1 MSIDMRDVLISQ
13 IFSKDSSYPDL
24 NVRDIELFISFMR
37 TTSDISK
44 ELHLRFADFN
54 LSMGKL
60 LVLLILNQK
69 KGDSLTPSEIA
80 DFSKVTRGTITGLI
94 EGLEKDEFI
103 TRSMSNSDRR
113 MIAVNITEHGQAA
126 LETIL
131 PFYFGLLSQILED
144 FTSEDYSDMKKL
156 GTKLRMGLDRI
167 KANR

>member
-131 PFYFGLLSQILED
+131 LFILG
-144 FTSEDYSDMKKL
+144 YYPKYW
-156 GTKLRMGLDRI
+156 RI
-167 KANR
+167 LHPKITVT

>member
-13 IFSKDSSYPDL
+13 IFSKDFSFPDI
-24 NVRDIELFISFMR
+24 NAQDIELFISFMR

-60 LVLLILNQK
+60 LVLLILKQK

-94 EGLEKDEFI
+94 EGLERNGFI

-131 PFYFGLLSQILED
+131 PFYLGLLSQILQD
-144 FTSEDYSDMKKL
+144 FTPEDYNDMKKL
-156 GTKLRMGLDRI
+156 GTKLKMGLDRI